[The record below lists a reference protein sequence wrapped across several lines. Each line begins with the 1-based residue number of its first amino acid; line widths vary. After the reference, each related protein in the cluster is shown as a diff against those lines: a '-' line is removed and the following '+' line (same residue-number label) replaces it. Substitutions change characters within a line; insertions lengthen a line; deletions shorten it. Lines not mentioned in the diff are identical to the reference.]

1 MEKLLFELRRMEG
14 RRDFRARNLAVD
26 KLSLKFLSDIQVQ
39 IKEES
44 QTCKLEVQGRGQ
56 SIYYLIDEII

>member
-1 MEKLLFELRRMEG
+1 MEKLLIGLRRMEG

-44 QTCKLEVQGRGQ
+44 
-56 SIYYLIDEII
+56 